1 MDSNLDRFGEYPIW
15 KNLAYLTA
23 YGLAVKHG
31 FQGTEEEW
39 LASLEAGEL
48 QIKVENGKLYYKT
61 TKEEEWT
68 EIPEFSQVIEDL
80 QTAASNA
87 EDAADAANTLVE
99 SAETALETVQSTL
112 EESQAALE
120 SLQKQD
126 EALMQWEEYDNTK
139 SYSPPAK
146 VVSNGSSYLSIKSS
160 TGISPPDAEHWLLI
174 AAKGDK
180 GQKGEK
186 GNPGEKGETGAQG
199 VQGPPGPKGDPFS
212 YGDFT
217 EEQLEAL
224 TGPAGPQ
231 GPTGPQGIQGQPG
244 PQGPQGIPGETGAT
258 GPQGPAG
265 PYFSPAMSKG
275 GWLSWQNNGGLSN
288 PDPIN
293 LMGPQGAPG
302 QTGNPGPQGKPG
314 PTGPPGPQGEKGET
328 GATGPQGPQGVQGPI
343 GPQGQPGPQG
353 NPGATPTI
361 AVGTVTTLDPGQ
373 DATAEI
379 TGETPNLVLSLGIP
393 QGQPGKDG
401 TEWTEQELLEKNIS
415 DYYAMR
421 RTGKVYQTRF
431 WKFAANPTS
440 AGEKLLDNAGLVFEP
455 STDTEEGQDD
465 YLNGQN
471 PMFEWVNVNYIR
483 DDDGAPRPTAIEGQ
497 ENYKTSG
504 AVDVGAMQM
513 SFWYKID
520 SSDEEYIYYTV
531 SDTPHPE
538 LGLVPWPECVKAD
551 GTVLPWCIASKYFS
565 GTASDGLQRS
575 QPGLKPTRNI
585 SYNSMITAYQ
595 NKGPGYWG
603 AGAVR
608 NTFQI
613 LFNAIKGAT
622 KSSQTLFAGTTN
634 WSFQYSASVQ
644 RSEKD
649 TYFPVTNS
657 QANNLVVGAY
667 VSVGYGSNNNG
678 TVNQDRGVAAMHAY
692 ADDVKIL
699 RIEDLDE
706 NNKAVYLDVEESFDT
721 MPVQLT
727 DELSANIT
735 MSSMHWWSGATD
747 SVLGHHDGSPT
758 SNANGKFPYRVQ
770 GREYS
775 VGGYAVASDTVAW
788 LNEDG
793 TRTVY
798 SAPRGAEHV
807 SANDSIKETYKE
819 SGTIPVHSGGAAAD
833 YWVGDCVVDPE
844 TGAWHPDAQGSGSTQ
859 GCGDMYY
866 AGGTSANTFREFLQ
880 GGHLG
885 SGSNAG
891 SCFLS
896 LWYWLGIG
904 FWYFLAGD

>member
-1 MDSNLDRFGEYPIW
+1 M
-15 KNLAYLTA
+15 
-23 YGLAVKHG
+23 
-31 FQGTEEEW
+31 
-39 LASLEAGEL
+39 
-48 QIKVENGKLYYKT
+48 
-61 TKEEEWT
+61 
-68 EIPEFSQVIEDL
+68 
-80 QTAASNA
+80 
-87 EDAADAANTLVE
+87 
-99 SAETALETVQSTL
+99 
-112 EESQAALE
+112 
-120 SLQKQD
+120 
-126 EALMQWEEYDNTK
+126 
-139 SYSPPAK
+139 
-146 VVSNGSSYLSIKSS
+146 
-160 TGISPPDAEHWLLI
+160 
-174 AAKGDK
+174 
-180 GQKGEK
+180 
-186 GNPGEKGETGAQG
+186 
-199 VQGPPGPKGDPFS
+199 
-212 YGDFT
+212 
-217 EEQLEAL
+217 
-224 TGPAGPQ
+224 
-231 GPTGPQGIQGQPG
+231 
-244 PQGPQGIPGETGAT
+244 
-258 GPQGPAG
+258 
-265 PYFSPAMSKG
+265 
-275 GWLSWQNNGGLSN
+275 SWQNNGGLSN
-288 PDPIN
+288 PEPVN

-302 QTGNPGPQGKPG
+302 QTGNPGPQGEPG

-328 GATGPQGPQGVQGPI
+328 GATGPQGPQGIQGPV
-343 GPQGQPGPQG
+343 GAAGPQG

-361 AVGTVTTLDPGQ
+361 TVGTVATLDPGQ

-455 STDTEEGQDD
+455 STDTEEGHDD
-465 YLNGQN
+465 YLNVQN

-538 LGLVPWPECVKAD
+538 LGLAPWPECVKAD

-575 QPGLKPTRNI
+575 QPGLKPTRNN
-585 SYNSMITAYQ
+585 SYNSMITTYQ

-667 VSVGYGSNNNG
+667 VSVGYGSDNNG
-678 TVNQDRGVAAMHAY
+678 TVNQDRGVASMHAY

-758 SNANGKFPYRVQ
+758 SNANGRFPYRVQ

-880 GGHLG
+880 GGGLG
-885 SGSNAG
+885 GGSSAG
-891 SCFLS
+891 SCYLH
-896 LWYWLGIG
+896 LGNG
-904 FWYFLAGD
+904 LGGGHWSCLAGD

>member
-87 EDAADAANTLVE
+87 EDAADAANTLVK

-112 EESQAALE
+112 EESQATLE
-120 SLQKQD
+120 SLQEQD

-139 SYSPPAK
+139 SYNPPAK
-146 VVSNGSSYLSIKSS
+146 VASNGSSYLNIKPC
-160 TGISPPDAEHWLLI
+160 TGIAPPNTEYWLLI

-265 PYFSPAMSKG
+265 PYFSPAMSKD

-288 PDPIN
+288 PDPVN

-302 QTGNPGPQGKPG
+302 QTGNPGPQGEPG
-314 PTGPPGPQGEKGET
+314 PIGPPGPQGEKGEP
-328 GATGPQGPQGVQGPI
+328 GETGPQGPQGIQGPI
-343 GPQGQPGPQG
+343 GPQGEQGPQG
-353 NPGATPTI
+353 EPGPE
-361 AVGTVTTLDPGQ
+361 G
-373 DATAEI
+373 
-379 TGETPNLVLSLGIP
+379 P
-393 QGQPGKDG
+393 QGPPGKDG

-455 STDTEEGQDD
+455 STDTEEGHDD

-575 QPGLKPTRNI
+575 QPGMNPTRNI
-585 SYNSMITAYQ
+585 YYNSMITTYQ

-678 TVNQDRGVAAMHAY
+678 TVNQDRGVATMHAY

-758 SNANGKFPYRVQ
+758 SNANGRFPYRVQ

-880 GGHLG
+880 GGPLG
-885 SGSNAG
+885 GGSRAG
-891 SCFLS
+891 SCCLH
-896 LWYWLGIG
+896 LGYWLGNG
-904 FWYFLAGD
+904 PWHCLAGD

>member
-1 MDSNLDRFGEYPIW
+1 MILLFSDWVLSKPQGGLLGYQYDNLTRELVVQGDLPEGWTWDILVSASGNSDTWPLALGDGQASITLTDDNLSVRGEY
-15 KNLAYLTA
+15 YLQLRGTNGDQVRHTNVITA
-23 YGLAVKHG
+23 YNSRSLSGAGQWPTLP
-31 FQGTEEEW
+31 TEWIQAEKDIK
-39 LASLEAGEL
+39 EL
-48 QIKVENGKLYYKT
+48 
-61 TKEEEWT
+61 
-68 EIPEFSQVIEDL
+68 
-80 QTAASNA
+80 NA
-87 EDAADAANTLVE
+87 H
-99 SAETALETVQSTL
+99 
-112 EESQAALE
+112 
-120 SLQKQD
+120 
-126 EALMQWEEYDNTK
+126 
-139 SYSPPAK
+139 PP
-146 VVSNGSSYLSIKSS
+146 VPGSDGY
-160 TGISPPDAEHWLLI
+160 WLLW
-174 AAKGDK
+174 DLSSH
-180 GQKGEK
+180 
-186 GNPGEKGETGAQG
+186 
-199 VQGPPGPKGDPFS
+199 S
-212 YGDFT
+212 YQESD
-217 EEQLEAL
+217 LPVPV
-224 TGPAGPQ
+224 GPAGPPNVLEIGTVETLPADQ
-231 GPTGPQGIQGQPG
+231 PATASITGESPAQKLNLGIPQGKQ
-244 PQGPQGIPGETGAT
+244 GAT
-258 GPQGPAG
+258 GNPGAPGKDGQNGVTPTLSAGNVETLEPGQPATASVTGDGPE
-265 PYFSPAMSKG
+265 Y
-275 GWLSWQNNGGLSN
+275 Q
-288 PDPIN
+288 IN
-293 LMGPQGAPG
+293 LGIPRGQTGAQGAPG
-302 QTGNPGPQGKPG
+302 QD
-314 PTGPPGPQGEKGET
+314 
-328 GATGPQGPQGVQGPI
+328 
-343 GPQGQPGPQG
+343 GQDGQDG
-353 NPGATPTI
+353 QSPTI

-575 QPGLKPTRNI
+575 QPGMNPTRNI
-585 SYNSMITAYQ
+585 SYNSMITTYQ

-866 AGGTSANTFREFLQ
+866 AGGTSANSFREFLQ
-880 GGHLG
+880 GGYLW
-885 SGSNAG
+885 SGSLAG
-891 SCFLS
+891 SCYLLLRFGLGGG
-896 LWYWLGIG
+896 YW
-904 FWYFLAGD
+904 FFLAGD

>member
-31 FQGTEEEW
+31 YEGTEEEW

-87 EDAADAANTLVE
+87 ENAADAANTLVE
-99 SAETALETVQSTL
+99 SAETALGTVQSTL
-112 EESQAALE
+112 EESQTMLE
-120 SLQKQD
+120 SLQEQD

-146 VVSNGSSYLSIKSS
+146 VVSDGSSYLNIKSS
-160 TGISPPDAEHWLLI
+160 TGISPPDTEHWLLI

-288 PDPIN
+288 PEPVN
-293 LMGPQGAPG
+293 LMGPQGSPG
-302 QTGNPGPQGKPG
+302 QTGKPGPQGEPG

-328 GATGPQGPQGVQGPI
+328 GATGPQGPQGIQGPI
-343 GPQGQPGPQG
+343 GPQGEQGPQG
-353 NPGATPTI
+353 EPGPE
-361 AVGTVTTLDPGQ
+361 G
-373 DATAEI
+373 
-379 TGETPNLVLSLGIP
+379 P

-455 STDTEEGQDD
+455 STDTEEGHDD

-575 QPGLKPTRNI
+575 QPGMNPTRNI
-585 SYNSMITAYQ
+585 SYNSMITTYQ

-667 VSVGYGSNNNG
+667 VSVGYGSDNNG

-758 SNANGKFPYRVQ
+758 SNANGRFPYRVQ

-880 GGHLG
+880 GGYLG
-885 SGSNAG
+885 NGSSAG
-891 SCFLS
+891 SCCLA
-896 LWYWLGIG
+896 LWDWLGSDY
-904 FWYFLAGD
+904 WVFLAGD